1 MKIAIL
7 GSGNVGKALATGLDS
22 LNHEVY
28 VGTRDV
34 AETLARDEIKDWV
47 STHPTIRVTSFA
59 DAAAAA
65 ELVINAISGHSTISV
80 LQSVGGD
87 NLNHKVLIDI
97 SNPLDFTNGMPPQLF
112 VKDTDSLAEMIQREF
127 PSAKVVKTLNTVNS
141 ASMIPALT
149 PGKPEFTVFLS
160 GNDDSAKATVTDILR
175 SFGHTDIIDLGG
187 IITART
193 TEMALPLWM
202 SVAGKLDSWGIN
214 FKIVR

>member
-34 AETLARDEIKDWV
+34 AETLTRDEIKDWA
-47 STHPTIRVTSFA
+47 SSHPTIRVTSFA
-59 DAAAAA
+59 DAVAAA

-80 LQSVGGD
+80 LQSVGAD
-87 NLNHKVLIDI
+87 NLSHKVLIDI
-97 SNPLDFTNGMPPQLF
+97 SNPLDFSNGMPPQLF
-112 VKDTDSLAEMIQREF
+112 VKDTDSLAEMIQREY
-127 PSAKVVKTLNTVNS
+127 PNAKVVKTLNTVNS

-160 GNDDSAKATVTDILR
+160 GDDPHAKSTVTEILR

-202 SVAGKLDSWGIN
+202 SIAGKLDSWGIN

>member
-34 AETLARDEIKDWV
+34 AETLTRDEIKDWA
-47 STHPTIRVTSFA
+47 SSHPTIRVTSFA
-59 DAAAAA
+59 DAVAAA

-80 LQSVGGD
+80 LQSVGAD
-87 NLNHKVLIDI
+87 NLSHKVLIDI
-97 SNPLDFTNGMPPQLF
+97 SNPLDFSNGMPPQLF
-112 VKDTDSLAEMIQREF
+112 VKDTDSLAEMIQREY
-127 PSAKVVKTLNTVNS
+127 PNAKVVKTLNTVNS

-160 GNDDSAKATVTDILR
+160 GDDPDAKSTVTEILR

-202 SVAGKLDSWGIN
+202 SIAGKLDSWGIN

>member
-28 VGTRDV
+28 VGTRAV

-47 STHPTIRVTSFA
+47 DTHPTIRVVTFE
-59 DAAAAA
+59 DAAAAS
-65 ELVINAISGHSTISV
+65 ELIINAISGHSTISV
-80 LQSVGGD
+80 LQSVGAE
-87 NLNHKVLIDI
+87 NLNYKVLIDI
-97 SNPLDFTNGMPPQLF
+97 SNPLDFSNGMPPQLF
-112 VKDTDSLAEMIQREF
+112 VKDTDSLGEMIQREF
-127 PSAKVVKTLNTVNS
+127 PHAKVVKTLNTVNS
-141 ASMIPALT
+141 ASMIPAKT
-149 PGKPEFTVFLS
+149 PGKPEFTVFIS
-160 GNDDSAKATVTDILR
+160 GNDGEAKLTVTELLR

-187 IITART
+187 IATART

-202 SVAGKLDSWGIN
+202 SVASKLETWGAN

>member
-34 AETLARDEIKDWV
+34 AETLAREEIKDWV
-47 STHPTIRVTSFA
+47 STHPTIRVMSFTE
-59 DAAAAA
+59 AAAAS
-65 ELVINAISGHSTISV
+65 ELVVNAVSGHSTISV
-80 LQSVGGD
+80 LQSVGSE

-97 SNPLDFTNGMPPQLF
+97 SNPVDFSHGMPPQLF

-127 PSAKVVKTLNTVNS
+127 PHAKVVKTLNTVNS
-141 ASMIPALT
+141 ASMIPAMT

-160 GNDDSAKATVTDILR
+160 GDDSEAKTTVTEILR

-202 SVAGKLDSWGIN
+202 SIAGNLESWGVN

>member
-7 GSGNVGKALATGLDS
+7 GSGNVGKALAAGLDS

-34 AETLARDEIKDWV
+34 AETLTRDEIKDWV
-47 STHPTIRVTSFA
+47 TTHPTIRVVTFQE
-59 DAAAAA
+59 AAASG
-65 ELVINAISGHSTISV
+65 ELIINAISGHSTISV
-80 LQSVGGD
+80 LKSVGAESLD
-87 NLNHKVLIDI
+87 HKVMIDI
-97 SNPLDFTNGMPPQLF
+97 SNPLDFSNGMPPQLF

-127 PSAKVVKTLNTVNS
+127 PLSKVVKTLNTVNS
-141 ASMIPALT
+141 ASMIPAMT

-160 GNDDSAKATVTDILR
+160 GDDVAAKSTVADILR

-193 TEMALPLWM
+193 TEMALPLWL
-202 SVAGKLDSWGIN
+202 SISGKLESWGIN
-214 FKIVR
+214 FKVVR

>member
-7 GSGNVGKALATGLDS
+7 GSGNVGKTLATGLDS

-34 AETLARDEIKDWV
+34 SETISRDGIKDWAQ
-47 STHPTIRVTSFA
+47 THPTIRVVSFA
-59 DAAAAA
+59 EAAAAG
-65 ELVINAISGHSTISV
+65 ELIINAISGHSTLAV
-80 LQSVGGD
+80 LQSVGSE
-87 NLNHKVLIDI
+87 NLDHKVLIDI
-97 SNPLDFTNGMPPQLF
+97 SNPLDFSHGMPPQLF

-127 PSAKVVKTLNTVNS
+127 PQVKVVKTLNTVNS
-141 ASMIPALT
+141 ASMIPAAT

-160 GNDDSAKATVTDILR
+160 GDDSEAKSAVTEILR
-175 SFGHTDIIDLGG
+175 SFGHTDILDLGG